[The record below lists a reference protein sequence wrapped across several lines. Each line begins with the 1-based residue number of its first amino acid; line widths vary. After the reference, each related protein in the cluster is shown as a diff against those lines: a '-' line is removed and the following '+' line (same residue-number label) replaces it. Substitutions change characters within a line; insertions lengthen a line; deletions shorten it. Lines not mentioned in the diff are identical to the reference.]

1 MLEKNEIK
9 TKDLNREYKRFIGEK
24 KLDYYLTKFE
34 RMEEKGTKISFNLCG
49 LIFSFFWCFYRKMFV
64 PGAIFLAYNF
74 LVMYISMRFIS
85 STSTIVSGVFAV
97 LNLIPPLICGFFG
110 NYLYSNYVH
119 SCIAKSL
126 NMPNLQ
132 KEKFYKEN
140 GDTSTRITLGIVV
153 AYVVFSLALMLSYLP
168 NIQG

>member
-85 STSTIVSGVFAV
+85 SSDAGSRSV
-97 LNLIPPLICGFFG
+97 
-110 NYLYSNYVH
+110 
-119 SCIAKSL
+119 
-126 NMPNLQ
+126 M
-132 KEKFYKEN
+132 
-140 GDTSTRITLGIVV
+140 
-153 AYVVFSLALMLSYLP
+153 
-168 NIQG
+168 